1 MFVKGRRLRGMF
13 VVSDIQ
19 GRNTKEIQ
27 YTQLQKLCSNNV
39 MEVSISP
46 PTTKVM
52 GIRNA
57 RIL

>member
-1 MFVKGRRLRGMF
+1 MIKMA
-13 VVSDIQ
+13 
-19 GRNTKEIQ
+19 KEI
-27 YTQLQKLCSNNV
+27 TIICTKGEKPG

-57 RIL
+57 KVL